1 MLSPH
6 AHHHPINTTHNLYQA
21 KLSPFNK
28 DLCSGLTLNDT
39 LPVTHHL
46 VIYNVSLCALFTLA
60 YGVLEKKIIK
70 HVRFQVKSI
79 TPLEELFCYELRMPY
94 QLRHQQALFMQQ
106 DLARRFP
113 QYKVHLEYQ
122 SVPEPLSPNLP
133 VIAAQ
138 TEVLIITHASVPPPN
153 PSRGGG

>member
-6 AHHHPINTTHNLYQA
+6 TSPSHINSTHKLYQS

-28 DLCSGLTLNDT
+28 DLCSGLSLNDT
-39 LPVTHHL
+39 LPDTHHL

-60 YGVLEKKIIK
+60 YGVLEKKIIS
-70 HVRFQVKSI
+70 HACFQVKSI

-113 QYKVHLEYQ
+113 QYKVHLENQ
-122 SVPEPLSPNLP
+122 SVHEPLSPNLP

-138 TEVLIITHASVPPPN
+138 TEVLIITHVSVPPPN